1 MFPEQ
6 AFSDSTITN
15 FRYIDHLDLLC
26 SGFDAKDNAKRI
38 FKTFGPGSPYDNMAS
53 ASYSTNMTDMSMFPI
68 QGKWRNPLLL
78 RFSNLYA
85 DGKEVK
91 GMLKEDLNVDPD
103 NIPRLVPLVALLAGK
118 PNMLETA
125 HDAAAQLQK
134 SDLMLTSVMA
144 ACRLMEQYI
153 VDGAS
158 ADVHSLEKVIED
170 LKKPDRTLP
179 LPLDRAMSGHLKDVL
194 DTRGLGVAEAAKKFG
209 PQ

>member
-1 MFPEQ
+1 
-6 AFSDSTITN
+6 
-15 FRYIDHLDLLC
+15 
-26 SGFDAKDNAKRI
+26 
-38 FKTFGPGSPYDNMAS
+38 
-53 ASYSTNMTDMSMFPI
+53 MTDMSMFPI
-68 QGKWRNPLLL
+68 EGKWRNPLLL

-85 DGKEVK
+85 DGKEVE
-91 GMLKEDLNVDPD
+91 GMLEEDLNVDPD

-118 PNMLETA
+118 PNMLETV

-158 ADVHSLEKVIED
+158 ADVCSLEKVIED